1 GSTPLD
7 DWFHDLGEERPRLR
21 GLLVFTDGPVV
32 LTLCGIVLI
41 VAPVQRRWRLAAV
54 TAVAPLAGVA
64 LARLGKQIFGR
75 TRDGVVAYPS
85 G

>member
-1 GSTPLD
+1 MRWWPVGGLAGLTLLGLAVGKGSTPLD

-41 VAPVQRRWRLAAV
+41 VA
-54 TAVAPLAGVA
+54 
-64 LARLGKQIFGR
+64 
-75 TRDGVVAYPS
+75 
-85 G
+85 